1 MNFCFIF
8 SESCTNFLFFVDDK
22 LIGYNSIE
30 SALKSNEILEISL
43 IGSWKL
49 PNYQNAPFME
59 KKHFEEGVP
68 FSIFAMEKHAPLNNS
83 DAH

>member
-49 PNYQNAPFME
+49 PNYRNAPFME
-59 KKHFEEGVP
+59 KKHFGESVP
-68 FSIFAMEKHAPLNNS
+68 FSILAMEKHAPLNNS